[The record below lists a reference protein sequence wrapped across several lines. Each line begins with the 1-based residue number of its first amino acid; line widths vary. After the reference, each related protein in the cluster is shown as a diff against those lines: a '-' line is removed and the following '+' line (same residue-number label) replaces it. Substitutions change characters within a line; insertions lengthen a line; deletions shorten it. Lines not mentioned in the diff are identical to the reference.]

1 MTDSQSSA
9 VKVTADAP
17 TSPGR
22 PEGRAEGRPL
32 RADARR
38 NRQRVLDAARVAFL
52 EHGTEAQMEDIARR
66 AGVGVGTVYRHFPTK
81 QVLVDEL
88 TDEWMAEGAVNAAEA
103 LTLPDAWE
111 GLAMFVRRS
120 AEIMV
125 RNRGLREVFG
135 DVGRLLDNGTGIE
148 NHELRTNVTELLDRA
163 HKAGALRA
171 DIGYSQFQAL
181 MCGLA
186 MATTRAV
193 PGEHHIY
200 ADVILAGLKA

>member
-1 MTDSQSSA
+1 MTDSPNPA
-9 VKVTADAP
+9 VKVTAGAP
-17 TSPGR
+17 TSPG
-22 PEGRAEGRPL
+22 PPAARPL

-38 NRQRVLDAARVAFL
+38 NRQRVLDAAREAFL
-52 EHGTEAQMEDIARR
+52 EHGTEAQMEDIARS

-81 QVLVDEL
+81 QALVDEL
-88 TDEWMAEGAVNAAEA
+88 TNEWMAEGAVNAAEA

-135 DVGRLLDNGTGIE
+135 DIGKLLDNGTGIE
-148 NHELRTNVTELLDRA
+148 NHELRTNVTKLLDRA

-193 PGEHHIY
+193 PGEHHVY
-200 ADVILAGLKA
+200 ADVILKGLKA